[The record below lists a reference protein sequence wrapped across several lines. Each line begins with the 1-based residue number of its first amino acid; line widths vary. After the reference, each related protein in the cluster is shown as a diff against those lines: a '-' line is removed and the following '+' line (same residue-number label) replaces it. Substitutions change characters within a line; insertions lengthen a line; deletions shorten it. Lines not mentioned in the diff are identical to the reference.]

1 MIRDRR
7 VAMRIELTPGMTNV
21 VRFPIERRAKPT
33 MDLVR
38 EIAPNSREVSLV
50 IESFGFDDDIDGI
63 REAAD
68 QDMADYI
75 AQKGARLSGAAQR
88 AELDRLLQPIVD
100 RAMSLCG
107 EAHDA
112 SLAAAKAQRQVVEA
126 QSEGGY
132 WLTLLSER
140 ASARIF
146 YAARLLVGA
155 HVACQRAAGASR
167 AIEIAKRGETW
178 APFDLH
184 AEALAMCVDELAA
197 RSSNR

>member
-1 MIRDRR
+1 
-7 VAMRIELTPGMTNV
+7 MRIELTPGMTNV
-21 VRFPIERRAKPT
+21 VRFPIERRAKPS

-38 EIAPNSREVSLV
+38 DIAPDSREVSLV
-50 IESFGFDDDIDGI
+50 IESFGFDDDIDGV
-63 REAAD
+63 RDGAD
-68 QDMADYI
+68 QEMADYI
-75 AQKGARLSGAAQR
+75 AHNGCRLSSSKQEADFDQSLRPFIER
-88 AELDRLLQPIVD
+88 AV
-100 RAMSLCG
+100 SLCR

-112 SLAAAKAQRQVVEA
+112 SLAAVKAQRLVVEA

-132 WLTLLSER
+132 WLTPLSEQ
-140 ASARIF
+140 ASERTF
-146 YAARLLVGA
+146 YAARLLVDA

>member
-1 MIRDRR
+1 MH
-7 VAMRIELTPGMTNV
+7 IELTPGLTNV
-21 VRFPIERRAKPT
+21 VRFPIERRAKPS
-33 MDLVR
+33 MDVVR
-38 EIAPNSREVSLV
+38 EIAPDSREVSLV
-50 IESFGFDDDIDGI
+50 IESFRFDDDIDGI
-63 REAAD
+63 RDAAD

-75 AQKGARLSGAAQR
+75 AQKRARLSGSKGW
-88 AELDRLLQPIVD
+88 AELDRLLQPIVE
-100 RAMSLCG
+100 RAVSLCR

-112 SLAAAKAQRQVVEA
+112 SLAAVKAQRLVVEA

-132 WLTLLSER
+132 WLTPLSER
-140 ASARIF
+140 ASARTF
-146 YAARLLVGA
+146 YAARLLVDA

-184 AEALAMCVDELAA
+184 TEGLAMCIDEVAA

>member
-1 MIRDRR
+1 
-7 VAMRIELTPGMTNV
+7 MRIELTPGMTNV
-21 VRFPIERRAKPT
+21 VRFPIERRAKPS

-38 EIAPNSREVSLV
+38 EIAPDSREVSLV

-63 REAAD
+63 RDAAD
-68 QDMADYI
+68 QELADYI
-75 AQKGARLSGAAQR
+75 AQKGARLSSSQR
-88 AELDRLLQPIVD
+88 REELDLLLQPIVE
-100 RAMSLCG
+100 RAVSLCR

-112 SLAAAKAQRQVVEA
+112 SLAAVKAQRLVVEA

-132 WLTLLSER
+132 WLTPLSER
-140 ASARIF
+140 ASARTF
-146 YAARLLVGA
+146 YAARLLVDA

-178 APFDLH
+178 APFDLQ